1 MTGPITDPSW
11 DVEGP
16 VRGEIFMV
24 RLNGDRLELTGP
36 DGAKPWLVELHDT
49 EHPVEVVER
58 IVTGLVGTPTLVH
71 STSWRRDGSAVILS
85 FIVVIRPEQA
95 AGMESAPIDRAELA
109 RSGAT
114 RAPAEIAPAHVLEH
128 ALRHL
133 AWLAQDDEVVAAA
146 LTPQWHHAL
155 RDRVPA
161 PFRNLA

>member
-1 MTGPITDPSW
+1 VRDPITDPSW

-16 VRGEIFMV
+16 IRAEIFI
-24 RLNGDRLELTGP
+24 EITGP
-36 DGAKPWLVELHDT
+36 DGAKPWLVELHDP

-71 STSWRRDGSAVILS
+71 STSWRREGSAVILS
-85 FIVVIRPEQA
+85 FVVVIGPDQA
-95 AGMESAPIDRAELA
+95 SGMETAPIDRAELA

-114 RAPAEIAPAHVLEH
+114 TAPTDIATSQVLEH

-133 AWLAQDDEVVAAA
+133 AWLAQDDEAVATV
-146 LTPQWHHAL
+146 LSPGWHDAL
-155 RDRVPA
+155 RDRVPE

>member
-1 MTGPITDPSW
+1 VRDPITDPSW

-16 VRGEIFMV
+16 VRAEIFMV
-24 RLNGDRLELTGP
+24 WLNGERIEITGP
-36 DGAKPWLVELHDT
+36 DGAKPWLVELHDP

-71 STSWRRDGSAVILS
+71 STSWRREGSAVILS
-85 FIVVIRPEQA
+85 FVVVIGPDRA
-95 AGMESAPIDRAELA
+95 AGMETAPIDRAELA

-114 RAPAEIAPAHVLEH
+114 TAPTTVESSQVLEH

-133 AWLAQDDEVVAAA
+133 AWLAQDDEVVATA
-146 LTPQWHHAL
+146 LSPGWHDAL
-155 RDRVPA
+155 RDRVPE